1 MTPKVALVTARAA
14 RGLDEDM
21 PPLTAALAAAG
32 ARAQIVD
39 WDDREVDWGH
49 FDLVVPRSAWDYAE
63 RLPEFLAW
71 AERVTRLTILVNPLA
86 VVRWNTDKHYLGEL
100 ARAGAPVVPT
110 WYVEPGEDAGF
121 KLDELLA
128 ADACRELVVK
138 PAVGA
143 GARDARR
150 HARGR
155 RAEIL
160 AHVGPLL
167 AAQRSVMLQPYLESV
182 DHAGETALMYI
193 DGRFSHAIR
202 KGALLPAGAPSTA
215 GLFAPEEI
223 VPRTPGADELAAA
236 ERILTAA
243 PFERLAYARVDLLR
257 DAQGRPKLLELE
269 LTEPSLFLAHAPGS
283 ADRFAAA
290 LLAAGGASHMW
301 GSTHGGVN
309 KPL

>member
-1 MTPKVALVTARAA
+1 MTVAVALVTARAA

-21 PPLTAALAAAG
+21 PPLTAALSAAG
-32 ARAQIVD
+32 VQSQIVD
-39 WDDREVDWGH
+39 WDDRGVDWAR

-71 AERVTRLTILVNPLA
+71 AERVARLTTLVNALP

-110 WYVEPGEDAGF
+110 WYVEPGEDAGGA
-121 KLDELLA
+121 LDELFA
-128 ADACRELVVK
+128 AEACRELVVK

-150 HARGR
+150 HAREA

-160 AHVGPLL
+160 AHLAPLL
-167 AAQRSVMLQPYLESV
+167 AARRSVMLQPYLESV
-182 DHAGETALMYI
+182 DTSGETALMYL

-202 KGALLPAGAPSTA
+202 KGALLPSGAPSTG

-223 VPRTPGADELAAA
+223 LPRTPRADELAAA
-236 ERILTAA
+236 DRILAAA
-243 PFERLAYARVDLLR
+243 PFARLPYARVDLLR
-257 DAQGRPKLLELE
+257 DATGAPRLLELE

-283 ADRFAAA
+283 AGRFAAA
-290 LLAAGGASHMW
+290 LLACLGGRPPNM
-301 GSTHGGVN
+301 
-309 KPL
+309 

>member
-1 MTPKVALVTARAA
+1 MTARVALVTARAA

-32 ARAQIVD
+32 AQSQIVD
-39 WDDREVDWGH
+39 WDDREADWAR

-71 AERVTRLTILVNPLA
+71 TERVARLTTLVNPLA

-110 WYVEPGEDAGF
+110 WYVEPGEDAGST
-121 KLDELLA
+121 LDALLA

-150 HARGR
+150 HARTD

-160 AHVGPLL
+160 AHIGPLS
-167 AAQRSVMLQPYLESV
+167 AAGRSVMLQPYLESV
-182 DHAGETALMYI
+182 DTNGETALMYI
-193 DGRFSHAIR
+193 EGRFSHAIR
-202 KGALLPAGAPSTA
+202 KGALLPAGAAATA
-215 GLFAPEEI
+215 GLFAAETI
-223 VPRTPGADELAAA
+223 VPRTPAPDELAAA
-236 ERILTAA
+236 ERILRAA
-243 PFERLAYARVDLLR
+243 PFERLVYARVDLLR
-257 DAQGRPKLLELE
+257 DPTGAPRLLELE
-269 LTEPSLFLAHAPGS
+269 LTEPSLFLWHAPGS
-283 ADRFAAA
+283 AQRFAAA
-290 LLAAGGASHMW
+290 LLQY
-301 GSTHGGVN
+301 VR
-309 KPL
+309 

>member
-1 MTPKVALVTARAA
+1 LTVVVALVTARAA

-32 ARAQIVD
+32 AQSQIVD
-39 WDDREVDWGH
+39 WDDRGVDWAR

-71 AERVTRLTILVNPLA
+71 AERIARLTILVNALP

-110 WYVEPGEDAGF
+110 WYVEPGEDAGSA
-121 KLDELLA
+121 LDELLA
-128 ADACRELVVK
+128 AEACRELVVK

-150 HARGR
+150 HAREA

-160 AHVGPLL
+160 AHLAPLL
-167 AAQRSVMLQPYLESV
+167 AARRSVMLQPYLESV
-182 DHAGETALMYI
+182 DTSGETALMYL

-202 KGALLPAGAPSTA
+202 KGALLPSGAPSTS
-215 GLFAPEEI
+215 GLFAPEDI
-223 VPRTPGADELAAA
+223 VSRTPRADELAAA
-236 ERILTAA
+236 DRILAAA
-243 PFERLAYARVDLLR
+243 PFARLPYARVDLLR
-257 DAQGRPKLLELE
+257 DATGTPRLLELE

-283 ADRFAAA
+283 AGRFAAA
-290 LLAAGGASHMW
+290 LLACLGGRPPNM
-301 GSTHGGVN
+301 
-309 KPL
+309 

>member
-1 MTPKVALVTARAA
+1 LTTLVALVTARAA

-21 PPLTAALAAAG
+21 PPLTAALSAAG
-32 ARAQIVD
+32 AQAQIVD
-39 WDDREVDWGH
+39 WDDREVDWGR

-71 AERVTRLTILVNPLA
+71 AERVSRLTTLVNPLP

-100 ARAGAPVVPT
+100 ARTGAPVVPT
-110 WYVEPGEDAGF
+110 WYVEPGGDAGRT
-121 KLDELLA
+121 LDEFLA

-150 HARGR
+150 HDRGDR
-155 RAEIL
+155 EEIL
-160 AHVGPLL
+160 AHIAPLN
-167 AAQRSVMLQPYLESV
+167 AAGRSVMLQPYLASV

-202 KGALLPAGAPSTA
+202 KGALLPAVGAPPTA

-223 VPRTPGADELAAA
+223 IARTPGADELAAA
-236 ERILTAA
+236 GRILAAA
-243 PFERLAYARVDLLR
+243 PFQRLLYARVDLLR
-257 DAQGRPKLLELE
+257 DPKGAPRLLELE
-269 LTEPSLFLAHAPGS
+269 LTEPSLFLAHAPG
-283 ADRFAAA
+283 AA
-290 LLAAGGASHMW
+290 LRSWDPSGDA
-301 GSTHGGVN
+301 
-309 KPL
+309 P